1 MVLEIRL
8 PELGEDIDN
17 GEVVRVLVKAGE
29 TVRADQPVLE
39 IAHEGGTATIRAP
52 RAGRIA
58 RLCAEPGQCMR
69 KDILLFEME

>member
-17 GEVVRVLVKAGE
+17 GEVLRVLVKVGDEVRAGE
-29 TVRADQPVLE
+29 AVLE
-39 IAHEGGTATIRAP
+39 ISHEAGTATIRAP

-58 RLCAEPGQCMR
+58 RLCAAPGQCMR
-69 KDILLFEME
+69 KDILLFELE

>member
-17 GEVVRVLVKAGE
+17 GEVVRVLVKVGE
-29 TVRADQPVLE
+29 QVSAHQAVLE
-39 IAHEGGTATIRAP
+39 IAHEAGTAMIHSP

-58 RLCAEPGQCMR
+58 RIHAHPGQCMR
-69 KDILLFEME
+69 TDILLFEID

>member
-17 GEVVRVLVKAGE
+17 GEVLRVLVKQGDEVRAGE
-29 TVRADQPVLE
+29 AVLE
-39 IAHEGGTATIRAP
+39 IAHEKGTATIRSP

-58 RLCAEPGQCMR
+58 RLCAEAGQCMR
-69 KDILLFEME
+69 KDILLFELE

>member
-17 GEVVRVLVKAGE
+17 GEVLRVLVKVGE
-29 TVRADQPVLE
+29 QVRAGDPVLE
-39 IAHEGGTATIRAP
+39 IAHEAGTATIRAP

-58 RLCAEPGQCMR
+58 RLCAAPGQCMR
-69 KDILLFEME
+69 KDILLFELE

>member
-1 MVLEIRL
+1 MTLEVRL

-17 GEVVRVLVKAGE
+17 GEVVRVLVELGE
-29 TVRADQPVLE
+29 RVHADQPVLE

-58 RLCAEPGQCMR
+58 RLCAAAGQCMR
-69 KDILLFEME
+69 KDILLFELE

>member
-1 MVLEIRL
+1 MVLEVRL
-8 PELGEDIDN
+8 PELGQDIDN
-17 GEVVRVLVKAGE
+17 GEVVRWLVQAGE
-29 TVRADQPVLE
+29 SVTAQQPVLE
-39 IAHEGGTATIRAP
+39 IAHEAGTATIRAP